1 MVNAVFNFFLT
12 IIEVATSLTVVA
24 SNSVMKGQIKCLGV
38 NDQIQIQA
46 AINLLPITGGTVILS
61 DGTFMMSN
69 QISLVSNIILRGQ
82 GMKKT
87 LLKTVDNC
95 PQFRKAGLVRGI

>member
-1 MVNAVFNFFLT
+1 
-12 IIEVATSLTVVA
+12 
-24 SNSVMKGQIKCLGV
+24 MKGEFKCSGV

-46 AINLLPITGGTVILS
+46 AIDLLASTGGAVILS

-82 GMKKT
+82 GMEET
-87 LLKTVDNC
+87 LLKTIDNC
-95 PQFRKAGLVRGI
+95 PQFRKAGLIRGIYY